1 MKIGDCIKRRVHM
14 DDAHVCGIVIEF
26 DSDNDPIIYWNS
38 GIIEEEY
45 AYMVE
50 VVK

>member
-1 MKIGDCIKRRVHM
+1 M
-14 DDAHVCGIVIEF
+14 DDAHICGIVIEF
-26 DSDNDPIIYWNS
+26 DSDNDPIIYWNG

-45 AYMVE
+45 AHMVE